1 MEERERSARL
11 SPEIYVYATKKNF
24 LNLYDALRIEKVKFE
39 VSGYDP
45 DTNRQTGVAVAWLDL
60 DDARLLTHL
69 VAHRLFVSVTG
80 GRWEKFGGSQRDDG
94 SIESRTVTVEWDE
107 GENARFARN
116 PYRITIA
123 NGPGRKTA
131 TGGVSPDGQARA
143 LLSMRLPESDMIKVM
158 LALGD
163 YIHAYESAHHHRIVA
178 DRVREL
184 RDKLAERAERN
195 GNGASDRAYVQPTAH
210 NERPAAEQP
219 ARTQA
224 PSGPPALQ
232 SIPGGAGRTPRPAAS
247 QTAERDR
254 SRLTPLRAEKAV

>member
-1 MEERERSARL
+1 MEDRERSARL

-24 LNLYDALRIEKVKFE
+24 LNLYDALRIDKVKLE
-39 VSGYDP
+39 ISGYDP
-45 DTNRQTGVAVAWLDL
+45 ETNRQTGVAVAWLDL

-69 VAHRLFVSVTG
+69 VTHRLFVAVTG
-80 GRWEKFGGSQRDDG
+80 GKWDKFGGSQREEG
-94 SIESRTVTVEWDE
+94 SIESRTIAVEWDE

-131 TGGVSPDGQARA
+131 TGGVSPDGPARS
-143 LLSMRLPESDMIKVM
+143 LLSMRLPKTDMIKVM

-184 RDKLAERAERN
+184 RDKLAERAERMESRDRV
-195 GNGASDRAYVQPTAH
+195 GAPSAPRTDRVA
-210 NERPAAEQP
+210 ERPARP
-219 ARTQA
+219 QA
-224 PSGPPALQ
+224 PATAPVHNGPPTLQ
-232 SIPGGAGRTPRPAAS
+232 SIPGGQRNPRPAAN
-247 QTAERDR
+247 APA
-254 SRLTPLRAEKAV
+254 RLTPLREEKAV